1 MEADDLVRWLA
12 GGGAVKF
19 GGIVLVRGRPNA
31 GGVVKKHPNIEIR
44 HKCLNCD
51 LRNDGFFCNFSESI
65 LQSFYSLKI
74 TNTYRKGATLF
85 SESDQSNGVYML
97 CQGRVKLSTYSQE
110 GRALILRIAEPG
122 ELLGLAALLSELG
135 HEATA
140 EVLDPCQ
147 INFVEKSDL
156 LRFLRE
162 HAEAGFNAL
171 LQMSKNY
178 HTTYAQVCSLG
189 LSVTVSDKLIK
200 LILSWCG
207 KGDGS
212 LDRTPILLKLT
223 FSHEEISEM
232 IGTSR
237 ETVSRTLKELRERD
251 LITMSGSDLVVPDRS
266 QLARAIGRRSQHR

>member
-1 MEADDLVRWLA
+1 MRVESTPKRFGSVKLSPSRIVGKQTMKKLA
-12 GGGAVKF
+12 
-19 GGIVLVRGRPNA
+19 
-31 GGVVKKHPNIEIR
+31 VVDIR
-44 HKCLNCD
+44 HKCSDCD
-51 LRNDGFFCNFSESI
+51 LRGQGFFCNFPDRV
-65 LQSFYSLKI
+65 LQTFYSLKI

-85 SESDQSNGVYML
+85 SESEPSNGVYML

-110 GRALILRIAEPG
+110 GRVLILSIAKPG
-122 ELLGLAALLSELG
+122 ELLGLAAVLSESG

-156 LRFLRE
+156 LRFLRDN
-162 HAEAGFNAL
+162 ADAGLNAL

-178 HTTYAQVCSLG
+178 HSAYEQVCSLG
-189 LSVTVSDKLIK
+189 LSANVSDKLIK

-207 KGDGS
+207 SVNVNGS
-212 LDRTPILLKLT
+212 EDREPVRLKLT

-237 ETVSRTLKELRERD
+237 ETVTRALKELRELD
-251 LITMSGSDLVVPDRS
+251 LITIKGVDLIVSDRGKLEGFIGKRIQRQSG
-266 QLARAIGRRSQHR
+266 A